1 MENQETKTEM
11 KKWQAEGA
19 EVKYIP
25 EGLRF
30 QIYYG
35 KDSLE
40 ALRDF
45 ADTMKA
51 CGVLSTIRLA
61 GITMKECVK

>member
-1 MENQETKTEM
+1 MKTVKHWEAVGP
-11 KKWQAEGA
+11 QARY
-19 EVKYIP
+19 VP

-30 QIYYG
+30 NYYKG
-35 KDSLE
+35 ADELE

-51 CGVLSTIRLA
+51 CGVLSGIRLS
-61 GITMKECVK
+61 GITMREVIKK